1 MMAQATTTS
10 TVGMAGQADEGRALL
25 SVEGLQTEFM
35 TRTGPVLAVDGV
47 SFLIRRGEIV
57 ALVGES
63 GCGKSVTSLSLMRL
77 IRSPGRVAGGR
88 IMFDGVDLLSLPPK
102 AMRAIRGR
110 RIGMIFQEPM
120 MALNPILTIGQ
131 QVSEIFR
138 LHLGMSR
145 RESRNQAIEALRR
158 VNIPAPEKRIDEFP
172 HQISGGMKQ
181 RVMIAMAMACKPD
194 LLIADEPTTALDVTI
209 QAQIIDLMRELQ
221 EKTGTAILMISH
233 DLGLVAEFASRV
245 LVMYAGKVVE
255 EQPAADIFARPAHP
269 YTQALVASLPRL
281 GERSLHGR
289 APLQEIKGVV
299 PALSE
304 LPAGCRFNPRC
315 NDAMEQCRLA
325 EPSLLPRRSGG
336 QVRCWLEQAQS

>member
-1 MMAQATTTS
+1 MINPTEDRA
-10 TVGMAGQADEGRALL
+10 ALL
-25 SVEGLQTEFM
+25 DVQGLQTEFM
-35 TRTGPVLAVDGV
+35 TRQGPVRAVDGV
-47 SFLIRRGEIV
+47 SFSIGRGERV

-77 IRSPGRVAGGR
+77 IRSPGRISGGR
-88 IMFDGVDLLSLPPK
+88 ILFDGVDLLSLPPK

-120 MALNPILTIGQ
+120 MALNPVLTIGQ
-131 QVSEIFR
+131 QVSEIFT
-138 LHLGMSR
+138 LHLGMR
-145 RESRNQAIEALRR
+145 RKEAWGQAIEALRR
-158 VNIPAPEKRIDEFP
+158 VNIPAPEKRIEEFP
-172 HQISGGMKQ
+172 HQLSGGMKQ

-209 QAQIIDLMRELQ
+209 QAQIIELMRELQ
-221 EKTGTAILMISH
+221 EETGAAILMISH
-233 DLGLVAEFASRV
+233 DLGLVSEFAERV

-255 EQPAADIFARPAHP
+255 ERKAEDIFAWPAHP
-269 YTQALVASLPRL
+269 YTQALIASLPRL

-289 APLQEIKGVV
+289 APLQEIRGIV

-304 LPAGCRFNPRC
+304 LPPGCRFNPRC
-315 NDAMEQCRLA
+315 NNVMDRCRVD
-325 EPSLLPRRSGG
+325 EPSLLARRSGG